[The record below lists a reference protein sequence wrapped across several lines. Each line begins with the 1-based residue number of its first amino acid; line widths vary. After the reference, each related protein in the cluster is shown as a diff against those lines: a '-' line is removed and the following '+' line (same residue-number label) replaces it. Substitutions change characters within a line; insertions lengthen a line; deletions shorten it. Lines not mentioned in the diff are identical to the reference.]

1 MPDFYASIFLSIL
14 QEKISDLMLK
24 DKLLKFL
31 KLDGFIES
39 LTAYVE
45 TRVELL
51 KIEVK
56 EEIVN
61 ILIKA
66 TLALIVAFSFLFFL
80 LFISV
85 AMAFWLGKSIGMV
98 GSFSVVAGIYLLLMF
113 ILLLSRESISDKL
126 KKKLTEDTTKKK

>member
-1 MPDFYASIFLSIL
+1 
-14 QEKISDLMLK
+14 MLK

-56 EEIVN
+56 EEIVT
-61 ILIKA
+61 ILVKA
-66 TLALIVAFSFLFFL
+66 TLALIVAVSFLFFL

-85 AMAFWLGKSIGMV
+85 AIAYWIGKSIGMIGGFSIV
-98 GSFSVVAGIYLLLMF
+98 GGGYFLLMV
-113 ILLLSRESISDKL
+113 ILLLSRESIGDRL
-126 KKKLTEDTTKKK
+126 RKKLIEDTTKKK